1 MKKIMNWMLAAILI
15 CGASVFT
22 SCTNGNGDNPVVPV
36 EPDLNVAEKIIGR
49 WINAELDGQPVPTN
63 QKLVMNFISST
74 EAYISAS
81 FNDHPETSDGWY
93 DLVASDVVINGNKMT
108 MTNPNDQ
115 YAKVVSEFT
124 ISAINDKEF
133 TAIQKL
139 TVIIDGKIQ
148 DSHELPIRFVKV
160 EKDYSAD
167 IFGMWEGHST
177 GAESSEFDDGEN
189 HRWEYMTDGTFNY
202 FHKVDG
208 QWQISDDDYADYF
221 VDGNLLCTRWKN
233 AGEGNE
239 EHREWWEIESIEN
252 GVMKWTALRQKEDG
266 TTYTATFEMKKA
278 GVPSTQEE
286 LEQKLVGKWLYWG
299 YDGQIA
305 ETGESSVT
313 TFVMEGST
321 LKAYITQSLQ
331 KYDLWVHNQP
341 AEVKIDGNKVT
352 VTMQSGNTTTVE
364 EMTDI
369 TIDEDEL
376 AYTSKFTV
384 YKDGEM
390 VDDMV
395 YQLHC
400 SKSTDDYSQTILGRW
415 EGTIT
420 SDEPGFEPEPFC
432 EEYFSDGTNVEYQ
445 LIDGQWVEMETEYAE
460 YFIDGNLLL
469 TRWKYP
475 GKEEERENCIID
487 VDGIMTVKE
496 AVESNDRI
504 YIHTNILKKIVQ

>member
-1 MKKIMNWMLAAILI
+1 MNWVLAAILI

-22 SCTNGNGDNPVVPV
+22 SCTASDNPAQPA
-36 EPDLNVAEKIIGR
+36 EPDLNVAEKIIGK
-49 WINAELDGQPVPTN
+49 WITAE
-63 QKLVMNFISST
+63 
-74 EAYISAS
+74 
-81 FNDHPETSDGWY
+81 SDGKAI
-93 DLVASDVVINGNKMT
+93 L
-108 MTNPNDQ
+108 TNE
-115 YAKVVSEFT
+115 KVVFDFVSTTKAYVSLSFQERKGAPWNDREEPLVDIVGNHVTLTHSRGAGKTVVVDLHVQVLTNSTMVAKRSVTFRQDGGLVRSEEDIVRF
-124 ISAINDKEF
+124 E
-133 TAIQKL
+133 KL
-139 TVIIDGKIQ
+139 DV
-148 DSHELPIRFVKV
+148 
-160 EKDYSAD
+160 DYSAE
-167 IFGMWEGHST
+167 IIGMWEGHST
-177 GAESSEFDDGEN
+177 GEEGSEFDDGEN
-189 HRWEYMTDGTFNY
+189 HRWKYMLDGTFNY
-202 FHKVDG
+202 FHKNDL
-208 QWQISDDDYADYF
+208 WQISDDEYADYF
-221 VDGNLLCTRWKN
+221 VAGNLLCTRWKN
-233 AGEGNE
+233 AGAGNE

-252 GVMKWTALRQKEDG
+252 GVMKWKALRQKEDG

-331 KYDLWVHNQP
+331 EYDLWVHNQP

-420 SDEPGFEPEPFC
+420 SDEPGFEPQPFC

-475 GKEEERENCIID
+475 GKEEERENCIIESY